1 MVEDKD
7 GVGDR
12 HGPEGGI
19 RCLRPVDAG
28 VEHHRPSHRHDG
40 LDGSFGDAILV
51 MGAYSSVG
59 PNLGKGFELPG
70 VVLCSETAAVVSVVS
85 LGNDTHIL
93 ATLLEGKFGMQSL
106 VSVEMRLKD
115 HIDVAAGVINKDASS
130 AKHFLIFCLS
140 FRRKQSTFR
149 GANKVVHRH
158 TLARKQVVVF
168 EGTVTVENFGDCLS
182 WC

>member
-7 GVGDR
+7 GVRDR

-93 ATLLEGKFGMQSL
+93 ATLLEGEFGIQSL